1 MAVPGV
7 RCTLRGSLLFVFFS
21 AYILQTERQG
31 ERQMGKQ
38 WIKRGMAAGMLLAIY
53 LLSREGAVM
62 AAKEQVRDPAVIVID
77 SGHGGIDPGVVGID
91 GLEEKGINLKIAGY
105 LGWYLEKEGFR
116 VVFTRED
123 DRGLYEE
130 DSPNKKN
137 QDLRNRCALIRETA
151 PVLTI
156 SIHQNS
162 YQDQSVCGPQV
173 FYYTGSEKGKELAEC
188 IQETLNEELEI
199 QRPRKAKSNGSY
211 YLLKKSEG
219 IVNIVET
226 GFLTNPREA
235 ELLQTEEYQK
245 KCARAISSGI
255 LKFLKIVEK
264 EGADVV

>member
-7 RCTLRGSLLFVFFS
+7 RCTLRGSLLFAFFS

-105 LGWYLEKEGFR
+105 LGGYLEKEGFR

-130 DSPNKKN
+130 DSSNKKN
-137 QDLRNRCALIRETA
+137 QDLKNRCALIRETA

>member
-7 RCTLRGSLLFVFFS
+7 RYTLRGSLLFAFFS

>member
-1 MAVPGV
+1 
-7 RCTLRGSLLFVFFS
+7 
-21 AYILQTERQG
+21 
-31 ERQMGKQ
+31 MGKQ

-105 LGWYLEKEGFR
+105 LGGYLEKEGFR

-137 QDLRNRCALIRETA
+137 QDLKNRCALIRETA

-188 IQETLNEELEI
+188 IQETLNEGLEI

>member
-7 RCTLRGSLLFVFFS
+7 RCTLRGSLLFAFFS

-188 IQETLNEELEI
+188 IQETLNEGLEI

>member
-1 MAVPGV
+1 
-7 RCTLRGSLLFVFFS
+7 
-21 AYILQTERQG
+21 
-31 ERQMGKQ
+31 MGKQ

>member
-1 MAVPGV
+1 
-7 RCTLRGSLLFVFFS
+7 
-21 AYILQTERQG
+21 
-31 ERQMGKQ
+31 MGKQ

-188 IQETLNEELEI
+188 IQETLNEGLEI

>member
-1 MAVPGV
+1 
-7 RCTLRGSLLFVFFS
+7 
-21 AYILQTERQG
+21 
-31 ERQMGKQ
+31 MGKQ

-105 LGWYLEKEGFR
+105 LGGYLEKEGFR

-130 DSPNKKN
+130 DSSNKKN
-137 QDLRNRCALIRETA
+137 QDLKNRCALIRETA

>member
-1 MAVPGV
+1 
-7 RCTLRGSLLFVFFS
+7 
-21 AYILQTERQG
+21 
-31 ERQMGKQ
+31 MGKQ

-199 QRPRKAKSNGSY
+199 QRPGRLKAMAP
-211 YLLKKSEG
+211 
-219 IVNIVET
+219 II
-226 GFLTNPREA
+226 
-235 ELLQTEEYQK
+235 
-245 KCARAISSGI
+245 C
-255 LKFLKIVEK
+255 
-264 EGADVV
+264 

>member
-1 MAVPGV
+1 
-7 RCTLRGSLLFVFFS
+7 
-21 AYILQTERQG
+21 
-31 ERQMGKQ
+31 
-38 WIKRGMAAGMLLAIY
+38 MAAGMLLAIY

-105 LGWYLEKEGFR
+105 LGGYLEKEGFR

-137 QDLRNRCALIRETA
+137 QDLKNRCALIRETA

-188 IQETLNEELEI
+188 IQETLNEGLEI